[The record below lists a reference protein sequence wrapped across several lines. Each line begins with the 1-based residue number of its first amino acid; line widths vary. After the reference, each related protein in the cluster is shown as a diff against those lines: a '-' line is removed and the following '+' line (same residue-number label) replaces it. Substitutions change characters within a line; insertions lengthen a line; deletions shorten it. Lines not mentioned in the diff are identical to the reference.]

1 MPQDDYLRMAWCY
14 DTLIEPFNRSLRPI
28 ALRVFQPVAG
38 AAILEVGCGTGMQLA
53 FYRRR
58 GFRPMGIDLSKA
70 MLGQARRRLG
80 PEGELCQGD
89 AARLPF
95 PSQSFDWALAT
106 LALHEMA
113 ADTRVAVL
121 GEMRRVIRASGS
133 LGIVDY
139 HPEPAP
145 TPKGWTARLMIRC
158 IEFAAGRQHY
168 AHYRHFLSCGG
179 IPKLAARHGLAI
191 ARQKRVS
198 GGNIGIYKLRRDAA
212 PNGHRVDGS
221 GKSQKTEAI

>member
-1 MPQDDYLRMAWCY
+1 MPEIALDDDYSRMAWCY
-14 DTLIEPFNRSLRPI
+14 DALIEPFNRSLRPI
-28 ALRVFQPVAG
+28 ALRLFQPVAD

-53 FYRRR
+53 FLRHQ

-70 MLGQARRRLG
+70 MLGQARRRMG
-80 PEGELCQGD
+80 PAGVLCRGD

-95 PSQSFDWALAT
+95 PSQSFDWAVAT

-113 ADTRVAVL
+113 ADTRIAVL
-121 GEMRRVIRASGS
+121 GEMKRVIKANGS

-145 TPKGWTARLMIRC
+145 TLKGWTSRLMIRG
-158 IEFAAGRQHY
+158 IEFAAGRRHY

-179 IPKLAARHGLAI
+179 IPNLATRHGLKI
-191 ARQKRVS
+191 ERQKRVS
-198 GGNIGIYKLRRDAA
+198 GGNIGIYRLRREAA
-212 PNGHRVDGS
+212 PDSHQAD
-221 GKSQKTEAI
+221 